1 MFILKLKHLSLSQV
15 NFIKKP
21 IEGKV
26 DKMARSGRK
35 RINGKR
41 PTSRKSQIKFEK
53 RLKNNHEILS
63 RLK

>member
-1 MFILKLKHLSLSQV
+1 
-15 NFIKKP
+15 
-21 IEGKV
+21 
-26 DKMARSGRK
+26 MARSERK